1 MILSLQNFVSTDDGV
16 NLLAGYKRAANIL
29 KAEEKKD
36 GTLFDG
42 DVSQSD
48 LSMNEEKILY
58 TSLQDVAG
66 KATDAVEAENFAL
79 AMTELSGLRAPI
91 DAFFDKVTV
100 NSDVGSERENRL
112 KILSQ
117 IRSTMNMVVDFSKI
131 EG

>member
-1 MILSLQNFVSTDDGV
+1 MS
-16 NLLAGYKRAANIL
+16 
-29 KAEEKKD
+29 EEKKD
-36 GTLFDG
+36 DRFFDG
-42 DVSQSD
+42 DVLQSD
-48 LSMNEEKILY
+48 LSMSEEKILY
-58 TSLQDVAG
+58 SSLQDVAG
-66 KATDAVEAENFAL
+66 KVTTAVNAEDFAK
-79 AMTELSGLRAPI
+79 AMTELSGLRMPI